1 LASVDSGSEFGMI
14 AEDAEGTEDL
24 GELVISEGGE
34 EIEIVE
40 AAESSAPEG
49 SGQIGT
55 EELGSLVE
63 GNALSIVRGDVI
75 EGRESVDDEADEFD
89 AAAAGSSDERGE
101 GAATVF
107 DESAG
112 DLADVPN
119 APFQERNRPLASE
132 ERGDLGVGE
141 PGQKVGIPERE
152 AAVESPPQ
160 AGGERPIAVV
170 GPTVVLD
177 LPARFAPETEIEGI
191 EEQNVIGCLLRS
203 AAPMQR
209 VIPGREIW

>member
-40 AAESSAPEG
+40 AAESSAPES

-107 DESAG
+107 NESAG
-112 DLADVPN
+112 DLADVAN

-152 AAVESPPQ
+152 TAVESPP
-160 AGGERPIAVV
+160 
-170 GPTVVLD
+170 
-177 LPARFAPETEIEGI
+177 
-191 EEQNVIGCLLRS
+191 
-203 AAPMQR
+203 
-209 VIPGREIW
+209 

>member
-1 LASVDSGSEFGMI
+1 LASVDAGSEFGMI

-40 AAESSAPEG
+40 AAECSAPEG

-63 GNALSIVRGDVI
+63 GTHCPSYVATSSKDGKVPTTR
-75 EGRESVDDEADEFD
+75 RDEFD
-89 AAAAGSSDERGE
+89 AAAGGSSDERGE

-119 APFQERNRPLASE
+119 APFQERNRPLSSE

-152 AAVESPPQ
+152 PAVESPPQ

-191 EEQNVIGCLLRS
+191 EEQNVIGCLLGS
-203 AAPMQR
+203 AAPM
-209 VIPGREIW
+209 

>member
-1 LASVDSGSEFGMI
+1 MI

-40 AAESSAPEG
+40 AAESSATEG

-101 GAATVF
+101 GAATVL

-141 PGQKVGIPERE
+141 LGQKVGIPERE
-152 AAVESPPQ
+152 TAVESPP
-160 AGGERPIAVV
+160 
-170 GPTVVLD
+170 
-177 LPARFAPETEIEGI
+177 
-191 EEQNVIGCLLRS
+191 
-203 AAPMQR
+203 
-209 VIPGREIW
+209 